1 MHPRNSKTPN
11 LFIDPSISPSS
22 ITWSNVSLHAKVFV
36 ALASLFALCNRSPTT
51 HAQDAPKN
59 SKNEAIL
66 LSEFI
71 YDSAPFPSCHAS
83 SIEETEQGLVATWFG
98 GTHEKHPDVGIW
110 ISRLD
115 HKPHSESTESKDSRV
130 SDRWTTPI
138 EVANGKQAGPQDTQ
152 LPTWNPVLFQ
162 PKTGPA
168 PRPLYLFYKV
178 GPSPETW
185 WGMMTSS
192 LDHGVTWSTPI
203 RLPNGILGPIK
214 NKPEELHDGSWLC
227 PSSTE
232 TEEEPSKWTV
242 HFELTSDRGKT
253 WTRVPGLDQKPLND
267 GVSIQAIQPTLLQLG
282 PQNWLAIGRSRQD
295 KIFETQSLDDGKSW
309 TPLRLG
315 KLPNNNSGLDA
326 LTLRDG
332 THLLVYNHVS
342 GTPGQWGG
350 KRTPLNV
357 AKSKDG
363 REWTPWLVLEDTPGE
378 FSYPAMIESA
388 DGLVHITYTW
398 NRKKIKHVVIS
409 PKDGKLDRGLRD

>member
-1 MHPRNSKTPN
+1 MHPRNSKTLN
-11 LFIDPSISPSS
+11 LFIKPNISPSI
-22 ITWSNVSLHAKVFV
+22 ITGSHVSLHAKVFL
-36 ALASLFALCNRSPTT
+36 ALASVLALCNGSPTT

-71 YDSAPFPSCHAS
+71 YESAPFPSCHAS

-115 HKPHSESTESKDSRV
+115 HKPKGENTESKDSRV
-130 SDRWTTPI
+130 SNRWTTPI

-162 PKTGPA
+162 TKTGPT

-178 GPSPETW
+178 GPTPETW

-267 GVSIQAIQPTLLQLG
+267 GVNIQAIQPTLLQPMANLG
-282 PQNWLAIGRSRQD
+282 HHCDSENSP
-295 KIFETQSLDDGKSW
+295 TTTLDS
-309 TPLRLG
+309 
-315 KLPNNNSGLDA
+315 
-326 LTLRDG
+326 
-332 THLLVYNHVS
+332 TH
-342 GTPGQWGG
+342 
-350 KRTPLNV
+350 
-357 AKSKDG
+357 
-363 REWTPWLVLEDTPGE
+363 
-378 FSYPAMIESA
+378 
-388 DGLVHITYTW
+388 
-398 NRKKIKHVVIS
+398 
-409 PKDGKLDRGLRD
+409 